1 MPLDNII
8 ALNMSFG
15 TNLRRL
21 RRDKGWVQGELSERS
36 GVKTSHIS
44 NMEQD
49 KTDPKL
55 STIYKLINA
64 LNCAPDSLLMD
75 GDKISLDGLL
85 KASYDRAKG
94 LPEEQMFIVV
104 DLIDKYCTAYGLE
117 EMMDGKPLRRF
128 LFAGEPDKKMVDEL
142 KS

>member
-1 MPLDNII
+1 
-8 ALNMSFG
+8 MSFG

-21 RRDKGWVQGELSERS
+21 RRDKGWVQSELSDKS

-55 STIYKLINA
+55 STIYKLVNA

-75 GDKISLDGLL
+75 GDKVSLDGLL

-94 LPEEQMFIVV
+94 LPEEQMFIVI

-128 LFAGEPDKKMVDEL
+128 LFTGEPDKKMVDEL
-142 KS
+142 TS

>member
-1 MPLDNII
+1 M
-8 ALNMSFG
+8 
-15 TNLRRL
+15 
-21 RRDKGWVQGELSERS
+21 VQSDLAAES
-36 GVKTSHIS
+36 GIKSSHIS
-44 NMEQD
+44 KMEQD

-55 STIYKLINA
+55 STMYKLIGA

-75 GDKISLDGLL
+75 GDKIGLDGLL

-94 LPEEQMFIVV
+94 LPDEQMFIVV

-128 LFAGEPDKKMVDEL
+128 LFTGEPDKKMVDEL
-142 KS
+142 ES

>member
-1 MPLDNII
+1 
-8 ALNMSFG
+8 MSFG

-21 RRDKGWVQGELSERS
+21 RRDKGMVQSDLAAES
-36 GVKTSHIS
+36 GIKSSHIS
-44 NMEQD
+44 KMEQD

-55 STIYKLINA
+55 STMYKLIGA

-75 GDKISLDGLL
+75 GDKIGLDGLL

-94 LPEEQMFIVV
+94 LPDEQMFIVV

-128 LFAGEPDKKMVDEL
+128 LFTGEPDKKMVDEL
-142 KS
+142 ES